1 MSERWLH
8 TMYTITQRWEVTPRD
23 HVVIVAGRAYHVQR
37 VTVTHRREAG
47 VELWETFTN
56 LWPAW
61 DEYSAEISRNQ
72 LDEVPAWLLEV
83 EAQALADLP
92 TSW

>member
-1 MSERWLH
+1 
-8 TMYTITQRWEVTPRD
+8 MYTITQRVEVTPRD

-47 VELWETFTN
+47 EELWESFSN

-61 DEYSAEISRNQ
+61 TWERGEISRNE